1 MIRFAVGRLRTCG
14 LRGLVKYMEQGEER
28 KTEEVKEEA
37 KVTPIEV
44 LADDTGVDYDKLIT
58 TFGCDPLTPDLVALV
73 EAVTGHPAH
82 RFLRR
87 GIYFSHRDFGTVLKK
102 YQAGKPF
109 YLYTGR
115 GPSSSAL
122 HLGHMIPFMFC
133 KYLQDM
139 FQVPLVVQ
147 ITDDEKY
154 LYRPE
159 LSLDEVKRYAREN
172 IKDIIAMGFDINKTF
187 IFQDTAYIGNM
198 YELFI
203 QMQKH
208 VTVNQINAIFGF
220 GGSDNVGKLAYPPLQ
235 AVPCFPTAFP
245 HIFGTRKDISVL
257 IPDAIDQDPYFRMTR
272 DIAPKMGFLKPSVVH
287 AKFFPALQGLN
298 TKMSAS
304 TDISAIFMTD
314 TPKQIQT
321 KINKYAFSGSGATI
335 EEHKA
340 NGANLAVDVPFQY
353 LTFFMED
360 DARLAEIKDQYSR
373 GEMLTGQVKKELIT
387 ILQAFVAEHQR
398 KRAEVTEELVDEFMR
413 VRPMAYP

>member
-1 MIRFAVGRLRTCG
+1 
-14 LRGLVKYMEQGEER
+14 MEPGEAPPAAP
-28 KTEEVKEEA
+28 EEAKAEEA
-37 KVTPIEV
+37 KVTPISV
-44 LADDTGVDYDKLIT
+44 VADETGVDYDKLIRD
-58 TFGCDPLTPDLVALV
+58 FGCDPLTPAHVSLI
-73 EAVTGHPAH
+73 EEISGRPAH

-87 GIYFSHRDFGTVLKK
+87 GLYFSHRDLDIVLKK
-102 YQAGKPF
+102 YKAGKPF

-122 HLGHMIPFMFC
+122 HLGHMVPFIFC
-133 KYLQDM
+133 KYLQDT
-139 FQVPLVVQ
+139 FQVPLVIQ
-147 ITDDEKY
+147 ITDDEKF

-159 LSLDEVKRYAREN
+159 LTLDEVKRYAREN
-172 IKDIIAMGFDINKTF
+172 VKDIIAMGFDVNKTF

-208 VTVNQINAIFGF
+208 ITVNQINAIFGF

-245 HIFGTRKDISVL
+245 HIFGQRKDIPVL
-257 IPDAIDQDPYFRMTR
+257 IPDAIDQDPYFRLTR
-272 DIAPKMGFLKPSVVH
+272 DIAPKMGFLKPAVVH

-304 TDISAIFMTD
+304 SDISAIFMTD
-314 TPKQIQT
+314 TAKQIQT
-321 KINKYAFSGSGATI
+321 KINKYAFSGGGATM
-335 EEHKA
+335 EEQRA
-340 NGANLAVDVPFQY
+340 NGANLTVDVPFQY

-360 DARLAEIKDQYSR
+360 DARLAEIKDQYGR

-387 ILQAFVAEHQR
+387 LLQDFVAEHQR
-398 KRAEVTEELVDEFMR
+398 KRAEVTEEVVDEFMR
-413 VRPMAYP
+413 VRPMAFP